1 MHPESQAAEQKKK
14 AERMNERERKKKLY
28 AVSTTS
34 RDTRYFQVK
43 TTCDDDL
50 SSGELVI
57 PLSAIFQAGEME
69 N

>member
-14 AERMNERERKKKLY
+14 AERMNERGEKKVY

>member
-1 MHPESQAAEQKKK
+1 MHPESQAAEQKEKSWK
-14 AERMNERERKKKLY
+14 NERKRGKKVY